1 MSKFRFLIGASMV
14 LGSTAAAFATAA
26 PAPRKPVPAATSA
39 SQSQEPSRAQLIK
52 NLDAQF
58 KALDKNG
65 DGMLEKDEL
74 AAAQAKSIEQ
84 QLTNVRARMDTEFT
98 KLDTNH
104 DGQLSRAEFLVA
116 APVAPTTAP
125 DVSRGFAEFDKS
137 KDGKVTLA
145 EYQTQMLARFDAM
158 DKQHK
163 GSITEQD
170 GATVTRADFANR
182 LPAMFK
188 AIDTANRGYFTQA
201 DLVAADVRIR
211 DQRVA
216 AARQRFDAEFTKLD
230 MDKNGQLSR
239 TEFMAASP
247 TMPAKL
253 PDGSGILTQLDK
265 NHDGKVSPDE
275 YRAPLLARFDAID
288 TNHDGV
294 IEPSERQAAAA
305 RAPKA
310 ANRK

>member
-1 MSKFRFLIGASMV
+1 MGTMIA
-14 LGSTAAAFATAA
+14 LGSAAPTFAAAAPISQKPASAST
-26 PAPRKPVPAATSA
+26 PAPQPALT
-39 SQSQEPSRAQLIK
+39 RAQLIK

-58 KALDKNG
+58 RALDKNG

-84 QLTNVRARMDTEFT
+84 RLTNVRARMDTEFT
-98 KLDTNH
+98 RLDTNH
-104 DGQLSRAEFLVA
+104 DGQLSRAEFLAA
-116 APVAPTTAP
+116 APTAPTTAP

-145 EYQTQMLARFDAM
+145 EYQAQMLARFDAM

-163 GSITEQD
+163 GSITD
-170 GATVTRADFANR
+170 AGGAVVTRADFTSK

-201 DLVAADVRIR
+201 DLAAADVKIR

-216 AARQRFDAEFTKLD
+216 AARQRFDGEFTKLD
-230 MDKNGQLSR
+230 TDKNGQLSR
-239 TEFMAASP
+239 NEFMAAAP

-253 PDGSGILTQLDK
+253 PDGSEILAQLDK
-265 NHDGKVSPDE
+265 NHDGKVSLDE

-294 IEPSERQAAAA
+294 IEPSERQAQAAA
-305 RAPKA
+305 RAPRITKT